1 MSEVKKLSEEQLTEL
16 NNIIKT
22 LKYLD
27 SQIASMRVEESR
39 AVDAYKKLLD
49 QLEGQKELIRNE
61 HGEVEVNLETG
72 EIIKQEKEG
81 K

>member
-16 NNIIKT
+16 NNIIKN

-39 AVDAYKKLLD
+39 AVDAYKQLLD
-49 QLEGQKELIRNE
+49 QLETQKETIRNE
-61 HGEVEVNLETG
+61 HGDVEIDLSTG
-72 EIIKQEKEG
+72 ELKEPKQEE
-81 K
+81 

>member
-16 NNIIKT
+16 NNIIKN

-39 AVDAYKKLLD
+39 AVDAYKQLLD
-49 QLEGQKELIRNE
+49 QLEVQKETIRNE
-61 HGEVEVNLETG
+61 HGDVEIDLATG
-72 EIIKQEKEG
+72 ELKEPKQEE
-81 K
+81 

>member
-16 NNIIKT
+16 NNIIKN

-39 AVDAYKKLLD
+39 AVDAYKQLLD
-49 QLEGQKELIRNE
+49 QLEGQKEVIRKE
-61 HGEVEVNLETG
+61 HGDVEIDLATG
-72 EIIKQEKEG
+72 ELKESKQEE
-81 K
+81 

>member
-16 NNIIKT
+16 NNIIKN

-39 AVDAYKKLLD
+39 AVDAYKQLLD
-49 QLEGQKELIRNE
+49 QLEVQKETIRNE
-61 HGEVEVNLETG
+61 HGDVEIDLTTG
-72 EIIKQEKEG
+72 ELKEPKQEE
-81 K
+81 

>member
-16 NNIIKT
+16 NNIIKN

-39 AVDAYKKLLD
+39 AVDAYKQLID
-49 QLEGQKELIRNE
+49 QLEVQKETIRNE
-61 HGEVEVNLETG
+61 HGDVEIDLTTG
-72 EIIKQEKEG
+72 ELKESKQEE
-81 K
+81 

>member
-16 NNIIKT
+16 NNIIKN

-39 AVDAYKKLLD
+39 AVDAYKQLLD
-49 QLEGQKELIRNE
+49 QLEAQKETIRNE
-61 HGEVEVNLETG
+61 YGDVEIDLATG
-72 EIIKQEKEG
+72 ELKESKQEE
-81 K
+81 

>member
-16 NNIIKT
+16 NNIIKN

-39 AVDAYKKLLD
+39 AVDAYKQLLD
-49 QLEGQKELIRNE
+49 QLEAQKETIRNE
-61 HGEVEVNLETG
+61 YGDVEIDLSTG
-72 EIIKQEKEG
+72 ELKESKQEE
-81 K
+81 

>member
-16 NNIIKT
+16 NNIIKN

-39 AVDAYKKLLD
+39 AVDAYKQLLD
-49 QLEGQKELIRNE
+49 QLEVQKETIRNE
-61 HGEVEVNLETG
+61 HGDVEIDLSTG
-72 EIIKQEKEG
+72 ELKESKQEE
-81 K
+81 

>member
-16 NNIIKT
+16 NNIIKS

-39 AVDAYKKLLD
+39 AVDAYKQLLD
-49 QLEGQKELIRNE
+49 QLEVQKEVIRKE
-61 HGEVEVNLETG
+61 HGDVEIDLVTG
-72 EIIKQEKEG
+72 ELKESKQEE
-81 K
+81 

>member
-16 NNIIKT
+16 NNIIKN

-39 AVDAYKKLLD
+39 AVDAYKQLLD
-49 QLEGQKELIRNE
+49 QLEVQKETIRNE
-61 HGEVEVNLETG
+61 HGDVEIDLTTG
-72 EIIKQEKEG
+72 ELKESKQEE
-81 K
+81 